1 MIKRLTSVFFVCAL
15 LSCFLMIPAK
25 AVVLDGTADWSGGY
39 SDTAASGSFSLSNSV
54 SGSVT
59 YSSTNTNRQTLF
71 SSSKR
76 SEDGYYAL
84 SRLNVPLTNVSSS
97 VTVACSYYL
106 RGGNSDKIG
115 GSGADLTPVIA
126 WTDVQGNKQ
135 TGSDAYF
142 TTFTPAVSATTSPG
156 ITVSGTYTGTEE
168 SPISNLFLDRDGSI
182 AYGYADYRNGNS
194 TVDVVFTSFRV
205 ISTSAPSAELSQLQ
219 DIAKGI
225 AESNQIL
232 SAMYGDILAVCNS
245 IYERTGSI
253 LDAQNLTNQYFASII
268 PLLNN
273 ISSTTS
279 NIYSLLSA
287 QFSLLIST
295 IQSESDDIQAAIN
308 AAVDRM
314 IAYLDGAF
322 SSSVNPALPGTSED
336 INSGVDSWN
345 QAENGYQ
352 SNASERFQSI
362 TADFSGFSGD
372 VLSGIG
378 LASTLFQRVWNALG
392 SYVLL
397 YTVPLTLSLCL
408 LVVGRVSRSH
418 SRGGGSSKS
427 KDDGGET

>member
-1 MIKRLTSVFFVCAL
+1 MIKRLTSAFFVCAL

-25 AVVLDGTADWSGGY
+25 ASLINGTGSLTAFFNRTGPIPTEWFEATDYEASYSTNVATSLGGY
-39 SDTAASGSFSLSNSV
+39 SHNTTS
-54 SGSVT
+54 T
-59 YSSTNTNRQTLF
+59 YVRGMGQLT
-71 SSSKR
+71 
-76 SEDGYYAL
+76 
-84 SRLNVPLTNVSSS
+84 VPLEDVIGT
-97 VTVACSYYL
+97 VTVACSYLLY
-106 RGGNSDKIG
+106 GNSSDNTFYSNG
-115 GSGADLTPVIA
+115 DLTPVTSWYDA
-126 WTDVQGNKQ
+126 NKNVQ
-135 TGSDAYF
+135 TGSGSSLTFTANGDPFKADAYSVGV
-142 TTFTPAVSATTSPG
+142 T
-156 ITVSGTYTGTEE
+156 ISGVFEGSEV
-168 SPISNLFLDRDGSI
+168 SPISQLVISWSPQFCCGRIKKGGTQNVGI
-182 AYGYADYRNGNS
+182 
-194 TVDVVFTSFRV
+194 TSFRV
-205 ISTSAPSAELSQLQ
+205 ITTDASAATAAQLEEIAQNVAEQ
-219 DIAKGI
+219 
-225 AESNQIL
+225 NNIL
-232 SAMYGDILAVCNS
+232 SAMYADILAVCNS
-245 IYERTGSI
+245 IYERTGD
-253 LDAQNLTNQYFASII
+253 LLTAQNLTNQYFASII

-279 NIYSLLSA
+279 NIYSLLST

-336 INSGVDSWN
+336 INTGVDSWN
-345 QAENGYQ
+345 QAESGYQ

-392 SYVLL
+392 SYVVL

-408 LVVGRVSRSH
+408 LVVGRVSCSH

>member
-15 LSCFLMIPAK
+15 LSFILVVPAS
-25 AVVLDGTADWSGGY
+25 AAVLDGTADWSGGY
-39 SDTAASGSFSLSNSV
+39 SSTAASGSFSLSNSV
-54 SGSVT
+54 SGSVS
-59 YSSTNTNRQTLF
+59 YSSTNKNTQTLF
-71 SSSKR
+71 ESSKR

-84 SRLNVPLTNVSSS
+84 SRLNVPLTNVSTS

-106 RGGNSDKIG
+106 TGGNSDKLG
-115 GSGADLTPVIA
+115 GSGADLTPVIT

-142 TTFTPAVSATTSPG
+142 TTFTPSVSYSSPG
-156 ITVSGTYTGTEE
+156 ITLSGTYTGTEE
-168 SPISNLFLDRDGSI
+168 SPISNLFLDWDGSI

-279 NIYSLLSA
+279 NIYSLLST

-308 AAVDRM
+308 AAIDRM

-322 SSSVNPALPGTSED
+322 SSSINPALPGTSED
-336 INSGVDSWN
+336 INTGVDSWN

-392 SYVLL
+392 SYVLV

-418 SRGGGSSKS
+418 SRGGSSKS
-427 KDDGGET
+427 KDDGGTT

>member
-59 YSSTNTNRQTLF
+59 YSS
-71 SSSKR
+71 
-76 SEDGYYAL
+76 
-84 SRLNVPLTNVSSS
+84 
-97 VTVACSYYL
+97 
-106 RGGNSDKIG
+106 
-115 GSGADLTPVIA
+115 
-126 WTDVQGNKQ
+126 
-135 TGSDAYF
+135 
-142 TTFTPAVSATTSPG
+142 
-156 ITVSGTYTGTEE
+156 
-168 SPISNLFLDRDGSI
+168 
-182 AYGYADYRNGNS
+182 
-194 TVDVVFTSFRV
+194 
-205 ISTSAPSAELSQLQ
+205 
-219 DIAKGI
+219 
-225 AESNQIL
+225 
-232 SAMYGDILAVCNS
+232 
-245 IYERTGSI
+245 
-253 LDAQNLTNQYFASII
+253 FASII

-279 NIYSLLSA
+279 NIYSLLST

-336 INSGVDSWN
+336 INTGVDSWN
-345 QAENGYQ
+345 QAESGYQ

-392 SYVLL
+392 SYVVL

>member
-1 MIKRLTSVFFVCAL
+1 MIKRLTSAFFVCAL

-25 AVVLDGTADWSGGY
+25 AALINGTGSLTAFFNRTGPIPTEWLESTDYEASYSTNVATSLGGY
-39 SDTAASGSFSLSNSV
+39 SHNTTSKYVRGMGQLTIPLED
-54 SGSVT
+54 VT
-59 YSSTNTNRQTLF
+59 GT
-71 SSSKR
+71 
-76 SEDGYYAL
+76 
-84 SRLNVPLTNVSSS
+84 
-97 VTVACSYYL
+97 VTVACSYLLY
-106 RGGNSDKIG
+106 GSSDDNTFYSNG
-115 GSGADLTPVIA
+115 DLTPVTSWYDA
-126 WTDVQGNKQ
+126 NKNVQ
-135 TGSDAYF
+135 TGSGSSL
-142 TTFTPAVSATTSPG
+142 TFTANGDPFKADVYSVGVT
-156 ITVSGTYTGTEE
+156 ISGVFEGSEV
-168 SPISNLFLDRDGSI
+168 SPISQLVISWSPQFCCGLIKKRGTQNVGI
-182 AYGYADYRNGNS
+182 
-194 TVDVVFTSFRV
+194 TSFRV
-205 ISTSAPSAELSQLQ
+205 ITTDASAATAAQLEEIAQSVAEQ
-219 DIAKGI
+219 
-225 AESNQIL
+225 NNIL

-245 IYERTGSI
+245 IYERTGD
-253 LDAQNLTNQYFASII
+253 LLTAQNLTNQYFASII

-279 NIYSLLSA
+279 NIYSLLSS

>member
-1 MIKRLTSVFFVCAL
+1 
-15 LSCFLMIPAK
+15 
-25 AVVLDGTADWSGGY
+25 
-39 SDTAASGSFSLSNSV
+39 
-54 SGSVT
+54 
-59 YSSTNTNRQTLF
+59 
-71 SSSKR
+71 
-76 SEDGYYAL
+76 
-84 SRLNVPLTNVSSS
+84 
-97 VTVACSYYL
+97 
-106 RGGNSDKIG
+106 
-115 GSGADLTPVIA
+115 
-126 WTDVQGNKQ
+126 
-135 TGSDAYF
+135 
-142 TTFTPAVSATTSPG
+142 
-156 ITVSGTYTGTEE
+156 
-168 SPISNLFLDRDGSI
+168 
-182 AYGYADYRNGNS
+182 
-194 TVDVVFTSFRV
+194 
-205 ISTSAPSAELSQLQ
+205 
-219 DIAKGI
+219 
-225 AESNQIL
+225 
-232 SAMYGDILAVCNS
+232 MYGDILAVCNS

-279 NIYSLLSA
+279 NIYSLLST

-308 AAVDRM
+308 SAIDRM

-336 INSGVDSWN
+336 INTGVDSWN
-345 QAENGYQ
+345 QAESGYQ

-392 SYVLL
+392 SYVVL

-418 SRGGGSSKS
+418 SRGGGSSNS

>member
-1 MIKRLTSVFFVCAL
+1 MIKRLTSVALVCML
-15 LSCFLMIPAK
+15 FSIFLMIPVK
-25 AVVLDGTADWSGGY
+25 AASLSGTADWAGGY
-39 SDTAASGSFSLSNSV
+39 SSTALSGSFTLSNSV
-54 SGSVT
+54 SGSVA
-59 YSSTNTNRQTLF
+59 YSSSNRNTQTLF
-71 SSSKR
+71 ESTKR
-76 SEDGYYAL
+76 SQDGYYAL
-84 SRLNVPLTNVSSS
+84 SRLNVPLTEVTTS
-97 VTVACSYYL
+97 VIVACSYYL
-106 RGGNSDKIG
+106 TGGNSDKLG
-115 GSGADLTPVIA
+115 GSGADLTPVIT
-126 WTDVQGNKQ
+126 WTDSTGNKQ

-142 TTFTPAVSATTSPG
+142 TTFTPSVSYSSPG
-156 ITVSGTYTGTEE
+156 ITVSGTYSGTEE
-168 SPISNLFLDRDGSI
+168 SPISNLFLDWDGSI

-194 TVDVVFTSFRV
+194 TVDVVFTSVRV
-205 ISTSAPSAELSQLQ
+205 IASSAPSPELSELQ
-219 DIAKGI
+219 NIAQGI

-253 LDAQNLTNQYFASII
+253 LEAQNLTNQYFASII

-279 NIYSLLSA
+279 NIYSLLST

-308 AAVDRM
+308 AAIDRM
-314 IAYLDGAF
+314 IAYLDNAF
-322 SSSVNPALPGTSED
+322 SSSINPALPGTSDD
-336 INSGVDSWN
+336 INTGVDSWSN
-345 QAENGYQ
+345 AESSYQ
-352 SNASERFQSI
+352 SNATERFESI

-392 SYVLL
+392 SYVVL

-418 SRGGGSSKS
+418 SRGGSSKS
-427 KDDGGET
+427 KDDGGAT

>member
-1 MIKRLTSVFFVCAL
+1 MIKRLTSVALVCTL
-15 LSCFLMIPAK
+15 LSAFLMIPAK
-25 AVVLDGTADWSGGY
+25 AAPLTGSCDVFYAYNKKSSALDTFYNYSSEAGTISYSQANFEGATYSNNVTFPVNVGLNGLQGFANIDKITSNVVVTFSYFVYGSGTFHSEGDYTPVLTFNSLDGNNQTS
-39 SDTAASGSFSLSNSV
+39 SGS
-54 SGSVT
+54 
-59 YSSTNTNRQTLF
+59 Y
-71 SSSKR
+71 
-76 SEDGYYAL
+76 
-84 SRLNVPLTNVSSS
+84 
-97 VTVACSYYL
+97 
-106 RGGNSDKIG
+106 
-115 GSGADLTPVIA
+115 
-126 WTDVQGNKQ
+126 
-135 TGSDAYF
+135 
-142 TTFTPAVSATTSPG
+142 TTFTPTTSWSNYSPVG
-156 ITVSGTYTGTEE
+156 VSVVGTFEGSEDNPLSNPRIEWDARTLYCTV
-168 SPISNLFLDRDGSI
+168 PRDKSC
-182 AYGYADYRNGNS
+182 
-194 TVDVVFTSFRV
+194 VFQVTSFKV
-205 ISTSAPSAELSQLQ
+205 IASSAPSADLVELQN
-219 DIAKGI
+219 IAKGI

-253 LDAQNLTNQYFASII
+253 LEAQNLTNQYFASII
-268 PLLNN
+268 PLLESIKSTTNN
-273 ISSTTS
+273 IYT
-279 NIYSLLSA
+279 LLSQ

-322 SSSVNPALPGTSED
+322 SSSINPALPGTSED
-336 INSGVDSWN
+336 INTGVDSWN

-352 SNASERFQSI
+352 SDASERFQSI

-392 SYVLL
+392 SYVLV

>member
-15 LSCFLMIPAK
+15 LSSFLMIPVKAEVLTGTNQFSVFKAK
-25 AVVLDGTADWSGGY
+25 TVDELRAGGSSAGQYDISYSQADIQKSLSDSAYTAYWYFGLDSLYGFANISSITGTVVV
-39 SDTAASGSFSLSNSV
+39 SFSYFFGSSDDQSFGSAGDYTPVTTFDRLTGTGLTGTGEFITFEPVTFEQYHSTGVTVTATFEGSENDPLSNPRIEW
-54 SGSVT
+54 
-59 YSSTNTNRQTLF
+59 NPATLYGRMNKANPF
-71 SSSKR
+71 TL
-76 SEDGYYAL
+76 Y
-84 SRLNVPLTNVSSS
+84 VP
-97 VTVACSYYL
+97 SY
-106 RGGNSDKIG
+106 R
-115 GSGADLTPVIA
+115 
-126 WTDVQGNKQ
+126 
-135 TGSDAYF
+135 
-142 TTFTPAVSATTSPG
+142 
-156 ITVSGTYTGTEE
+156 
-168 SPISNLFLDRDGSI
+168 
-182 AYGYADYRNGNS
+182 
-194 TVDVVFTSFRV
+194 VF
-205 ISTSAPSAELSQLQ
+205 STSAPSADLAELQN
-219 DIAKGI
+219 IAKGI
-225 AESNQIL
+225 AESNRIL

-279 NIYSLLSA
+279 NIYSLLST

-336 INSGVDSWN
+336 INTGVDSWN

-392 SYVLL
+392 SYVVL

-427 KDDGGET
+427 KDDGGGT

>member
-1 MIKRLTSVFFVCAL
+1 MIKRLTSAFFVCAL
-15 LSCFLMIPAK
+15 LSSFLMIPAK
-25 AVVLDGTADWSGGY
+25 AAVLDGTANWSGGY
-39 SDTAASGSFSLSNSV
+39 SSTAASGSFNLSNSV
-54 SGSVT
+54 SGSVA
-59 YSSTNTNRQTLF
+59 YSSTNKNTQTLF
-71 SSSKR
+71 ESTKR

-84 SRLNVPLTNVSSS
+84 SQLNVPLTNVSSS

-106 RGGNSDKIG
+106 EGGNRDKLG
-115 GSGADLTPVIA
+115 GSGADLTPVIT
-126 WTDVQGNKQ
+126 WTDVQGIKQ
-135 TGSDAYF
+135 TGNDAYF
-142 TTFTPAVSATTSPG
+142 TTFTPVVSYSSPG
-156 ITVSGTYTGTEE
+156 ITLSGTYTATEE
-168 SPISNLFLDRDGSI
+168 SPISNLFLDWEGSL

-194 TVDVVFTSFRV
+194 TVDVVFTSVRV
-205 ISTSAPSAELSQLQ
+205 IASSAPSAELSELQ
-219 DIAKGI
+219 NIAQGI

-232 SAMYGDILAVCNS
+232 SAMYGDILAICNS

-253 LDAQNLTNQYFASII
+253 LEAQNLTNQYFASII

-279 NIYSLLSA
+279 NIYSLLST

-392 SYVLL
+392 SYVVL

>member
-15 LSCFLMIPAK
+15 LSFILVVPAS
-25 AVVLDGTADWSGGY
+25 AAVLDGTADWSGGY
-39 SDTAASGSFSLSNSV
+39 SSTAASGSFSLSNSV
-54 SGSVT
+54 SGSVS
-59 YSSTNTNRQTLF
+59 YSSTNKNTQTLF
-71 SSSKR
+71 ESSKR

-84 SRLNVPLTNVSSS
+84 SRLNVPLTNVSTS

-106 RGGNSDKIG
+106 TGGNSDKLG
-115 GSGADLTPVIA
+115 GSGADLTPVIT

-142 TTFTPAVSATTSPG
+142 TTFTPSVSYSSPG
-156 ITVSGTYTGTEE
+156 ITLSGTYTGTEE
-168 SPISNLFLDRDGSI
+168 SPISNLFLDWDGSI

-245 IYERTGSI
+245 IYERTGD
-253 LDAQNLTNQYFASII
+253 LLTAQNLTNQYFASII

-279 NIYSLLSA
+279 NIYSLLST
-287 QFSLLIST
+287 QFSILIST

-308 AAVDRM
+308 AAIDRM

-336 INSGVDSWN
+336 INTGVDSWN
-345 QAENGYQ
+345 QAESGYQ

-392 SYVLL
+392 SYVVL